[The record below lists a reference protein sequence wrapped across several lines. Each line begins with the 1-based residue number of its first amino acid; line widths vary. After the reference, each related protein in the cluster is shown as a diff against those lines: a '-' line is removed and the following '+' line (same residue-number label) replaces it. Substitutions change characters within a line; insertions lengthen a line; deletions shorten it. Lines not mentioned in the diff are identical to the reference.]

1 MNVSPTDGDQLA
13 GYKESR
19 RGRISQCGSGTGRR
33 VGQPSGEPYEARRRA
48 ATIRPQ
54 ARRNAALRVHIY
66 SSAPDYLTLIRM
78 LMHGGAG
85 YVKAG

>member
-1 MNVSPTDGDQLA
+1 LKIPEL
-13 GYKESR
+13 R
-19 RGRISQCGSGTGRR
+19 RECCDLSATSSKKAALVKPPMR
-33 VGQPSGEPYEARRRA
+33 EAA
-48 ATIRPQ
+48 PARPQ